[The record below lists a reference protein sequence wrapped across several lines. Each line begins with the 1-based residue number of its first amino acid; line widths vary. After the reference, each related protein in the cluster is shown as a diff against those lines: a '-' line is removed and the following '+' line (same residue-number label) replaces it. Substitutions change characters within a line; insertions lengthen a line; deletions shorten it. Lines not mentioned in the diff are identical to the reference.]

1 VTAAALPGPQPGDP
15 LAALAAFLDPPEP
28 GVLVEV
34 DRDQAAAI
42 VSEVLAARA
51 VVQAARLVGHQD
63 LDETDVAERLADAVV
78 AYDHATG
85 QVTS

>member
-1 VTAAALPGPQPGDP
+1 VTAPALPSSQPGDP
-15 LAALAAFLDPPEP
+15 LVALEGFLDPPEP

-42 VSEVLAARA
+42 VAEVHAARA

-63 LDETDVAERLADAVV
+63 LDETDVAERLGDAVA

-85 QVTS
+85 QVAS

>member
-1 VTAAALPGPQPGDP
+1 VTAPPPPGPRPGDP
-15 LAALAAFLDPPEP
+15 LAVLAAFLDPPEP

-42 VSEVLAARA
+42 VGEVHAARA
-51 VVQAARLVGHQD
+51 VVQAARLVGHQG
-63 LDETDVAERLADAVV
+63 LDETAVAERLADALD

-85 QVTS
+85 QVAS